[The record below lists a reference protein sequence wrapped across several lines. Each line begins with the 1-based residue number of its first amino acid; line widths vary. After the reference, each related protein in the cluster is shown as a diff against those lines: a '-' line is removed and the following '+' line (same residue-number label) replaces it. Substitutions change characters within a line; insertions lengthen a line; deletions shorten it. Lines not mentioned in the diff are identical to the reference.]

1 MSVPQAPPCPVT
13 PCSQEL
19 TRPQSSPPGTGQ
31 ARYTRQAC
39 TRCPLLSDKIRPLH
53 HMPAGPQSLLPTVS
67 SSMDTGRR
75 CSICGLISPRPA
87 VAQAAATPS
96 QSLAYLTSWVLP
108 WPSHHHINQHSFRS
122 CSSGHLGC
130 GPLQFWLP
138 CRFWLA
144 KFGGLSSP
152 RGR

>member
-1 MSVPQAPPCPVT
+1 MA
-13 PCSQEL
+13 
-19 TRPQSSPPGTGQ
+19 
-31 ARYTRQAC
+31 
-39 TRCPLLSDKIRPLH
+39 LSAH
-53 HMPAGPQSLLPTVS
+53 VQLLPKPQP
-67 SSMDTGRR
+67 
-75 CSICGLISPRPA
+75 PRL
-87 VAQAAATPS
+87 
-96 QSLAYLTSWVLP
+96 SLAYLMSWVLP